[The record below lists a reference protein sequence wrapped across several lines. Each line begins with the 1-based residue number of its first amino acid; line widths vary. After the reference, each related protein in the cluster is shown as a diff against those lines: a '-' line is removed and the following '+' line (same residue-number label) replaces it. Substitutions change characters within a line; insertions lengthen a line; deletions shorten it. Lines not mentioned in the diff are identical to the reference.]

1 MRDLEEELP
10 SGETKAT
17 RLIQTHLEL
26 ICEVHARFAVVNN
39 GYLKRKNRWAQV
51 AKQDRAKQYQFNL
64 NLFSPDIS
72 QI

>member
-1 MRDLEEELP
+1 MTDLEGELP

-39 GYLKRKNRWAQV
+39 GYLKTKNRWAQV
-51 AKQDRAKQYQFNL
+51 AKQYKFNL